1 MSYSVCGIRPVN
13 EHGTETRADK
23 RPSRVDTVKTERF
36 SGVCRGRQGLPREAA
51 RRMKVLAFRPRR
63 PSRAEILSL
72 VRDASCGPALAWI
85 KRRAIPAGS
94 RAKVGAAAEAI
105 PPATQGNA
113 WPCRYR
119 TPGDPNDAPA
129 VRSRSIIARKGA
141 RVRWATRT
149 RSE

>member
-63 PSRAEILSL
+63 PSRAEILRL
-72 VRDASCGPALAWI
+72 VRDARCGPVGRPA
-85 KRRAIPAGS
+85 RRYFM
-94 RAKVGAAAEAI
+94 AA
-105 PPATQGNA
+105 
-113 WPCRYR
+113 RRR
-119 TPGDPNDAPA
+119 TA
-129 VRSRSIIARKGA
+129 VRSSSPLGLGG
-141 RVRWATRT
+141 TGRT
-149 RSE
+149 EGLSV